1 MAKLNYRVIFTKGA
15 EKDYNKF
22 EKIIQEQIK
31 RSLRELRDFIAG
43 EADKMPDVKKLKGKY
58 NGLYRLRSGNYRIIY
73 EAKNRIRVILIIKI
87 MHRQGDY

>member
-1 MAKLNYRVIFTKGA
+1 VVKLNYRVIFTKGA

-22 EKIIQEQIK
+22 EKKIQEQIK

-58 NGLYRLRSGNYRIIY
+58 NGLYRLRSGNYRII
-73 EAKNRIRVILIIKI
+73 
-87 MHRQGDY
+87 

>member
-1 MAKLNYRVIFTKGA
+1 VVKLNYRVIFTKGA

-22 EKIIQEQIK
+22 EKKIQEQIK

-73 EAKNRIRVILIIKI
+73 EAKNRIRVILMIKI
-87 MHRQGDY
+87 MH

>member
-1 MAKLNYRVIFTKGA
+1 MNYRVIFTKGA

-22 EKIIQEQIK
+22 EKKIQEQIK

-73 EAKNRIRVILIIKI
+73 EAKNRIRVILMIKI
-87 MHRQGDY
+87 MH

>member
-1 MAKLNYRVIFTKGA
+1 MNYRVIFTKGA

-22 EKIIQEQIK
+22 EKKIQEQIK
-31 RSLRELRDFIAG
+31 GSLRELRDFIAG

-73 EAKNRIRVILIIKI
+73 EAKNRIRVILMIKI
-87 MHRQGDY
+87 MH